1 MVLEGGGIMT
11 DITEILNNA
20 VTERLE
26 IAYFELIKEN
36 EEVKQGVE
44 AVKELSIKLYETT
57 DIPIEIR
64 RQIEDYKDISH
75 FVEREMQ
82 KFIYME
88 GIRDSIKLLRELG
101 VLR

>member
-1 MVLEGGGIMT
+1 MVLEGGGIMA

-36 EEVKQGVE
+36 EEVKQSVE
-44 AVKELSIKLYETT
+44 AVKELSIKLYENT
-57 DIPIEIR
+57 DIPKEVR
-64 RQIEDYKDISH
+64 RQIEDYKDISD

-82 KFIYME
+82 KFVYME
-88 GIRDSIKLLRELG
+88 GIRDGIKLLSELG

>member
-1 MVLEGGGIMT
+1 ME
-11 DITEILNNA
+11 DITEVLNNA

-44 AVKELSIKLYETT
+44 AVKELSTKLYENT
-57 DIPIEIR
+57 DIPKEVR

-82 KFIYME
+82 KFVYME
-88 GIRDSIKLLRELG
+88 GIKDSIKLLRELG

>member
-1 MVLEGGGIMT
+1 MVLEGGGILE

-64 RQIEDYKDISH
+64 RQIEDYKDISD

-82 KFIYME
+82 KFVYKE
-88 GIRDSIKLLRELG
+88 GIKDSIKLLRELG

>member
-1 MVLEGGGIMT
+1 VVLEGGGIME

-44 AVKELSIKLYETT
+44 AVKELSMKLHQNT
-57 DIPIEIR
+57 DIPKEVR
-64 RQIEDYKDISH
+64 RQIEDYKDISD

-82 KFIYME
+82 EFVYKE
-88 GIRDSIKLLRELG
+88 GIKDSIKLLRELG

>member
-1 MVLEGGGIMT
+1 VVLEGGGIME

-44 AVKELSIKLYETT
+44 AVKELSIKLYENT

-64 RQIEDYKDISH
+64 RQIEDYKDISD

-82 KFIYME
+82 KFVYVE
-88 GIRDSIKLLRELG
+88 GIKDGIKLLRELG

>member
-1 MVLEGGGIMT
+1 ME
-11 DITEILNNA
+11 DITEVLNNA

-64 RQIEDYKDISH
+64 RQIEDYKDISD

-82 KFIYME
+82 KFVYKE
-88 GIRDSIKLLRELG
+88 GIKDSIKLLRELG

>member
-1 MVLEGGGIMT
+1 VLEGGDIME

-20 VTERLE
+20 VSERLE
-26 IAYFELIKEN
+26 VAYFLLIKEN

-44 AVKELSIKLYETT
+44 AVKELSIKLYENT
-57 DIPIEIR
+57 DIPKEVR

-75 FVEREMQ
+75 FIEREMQ

>member
-1 MVLEGGGIMT
+1 ME

-44 AVKELSIKLYETT
+44 AVKELSTKLYENT
-57 DIPIEIR
+57 DIPKEVR
-64 RQIEDYKDISH
+64 RQIEDYKDISD

-82 KFIYME
+82 KFVYME
-88 GIRDSIKLLRELG
+88 GIKDSIKLLRELG

>member
-1 MVLEGGGIMT
+1 VVLEGGDIME

-20 VTERLE
+20 VSERLE
-26 IAYFELIKEN
+26 VAYFLLIKEN

-44 AVKELSIKLYETT
+44 AVKELSIKLYENT
-57 DIPIEIR
+57 DIPKKVR

-75 FVEREMQ
+75 FIEREMQ

>member
-1 MVLEGGGIMT
+1 MVLEGGGIME

-44 AVKELSIKLYETT
+44 AVKELSIKLYENT

-64 RQIEDYKDISH
+64 RQIEDYKDISD

-82 KFIYME
+82 KFVYVE
-88 GIRDSIKLLRELG
+88 GIKDGIKLLRELG

>member
-1 MVLEGGGIMT
+1 ME
-11 DITEILNNA
+11 DITEVLNNA

-44 AVKELSIKLYETT
+44 TVKELSTKLYENT
-57 DIPIEIR
+57 DIPKEVR
-64 RQIEDYKDISH
+64 RQIEDYKDISD
-75 FVEREMQ
+75 FVEREIQ
-82 KFIYME
+82 KFVYME
-88 GIRDSIKLLRELG
+88 GIKDSIKLLRELG

>member
-1 MVLEGGGIMT
+1 VVLEGGGIME

-20 VTERLE
+20 VSERLE
-26 IAYFELIKEN
+26 VAYFLLIKEN

-44 AVKELSIKLYETT
+44 AVKELSIKLYENT
-57 DIPIEIR
+57 DIPKEVR

-75 FVEREMQ
+75 FIEREMQ

>member
-1 MVLEGGGIMT
+1 ME

-64 RQIEDYKDISH
+64 RQIEDYKDISD

-82 KFIYME
+82 KFVYME
-88 GIRDSIKLLRELG
+88 GIKDGIKLLRELG

>member
-1 MVLEGGGIMT
+1 ME

-44 AVKELSIKLYETT
+44 AVKELSIKLYENT

-64 RQIEDYKDISH
+64 RQIEDYKDISD
-75 FVEREMQ
+75 FVEREIQ
-82 KFIYME
+82 KFVYKE
-88 GIRDSIKLLRELG
+88 GIKDGIKLLRELG

>member
-44 AVKELSIKLYETT
+44 AVKELSTKLYENT
-57 DIPIEIR
+57 DIPKEVR
-64 RQIEDYKDISH
+64 RQIEDYKDISD

-82 KFIYME
+82 KFVYM
-88 GIRDSIKLLRELG
+88 
-101 VLR
+101 

>member
-1 MVLEGGGIMT
+1 MVLEGGGIME

-20 VTERLE
+20 VIESLE
-26 IAYFELIKEN
+26 IAYFTLIKEN

-44 AVKELSIKLYETT
+44 AVKELSIKLYENT
-57 DIPIEIR
+57 DISIEIR

-75 FVEREMQ
+75 FIEREMQ

>member
-1 MVLEGGGIMT
+1 ME
-11 DITEILNNA
+11 DITEILENA

-26 IAYFELIKEN
+26 IAYYELIKEN
-36 EEVKQGVE
+36 VEVKQGVE
-44 AVKELSIKLYETT
+44 SVKELSIKLYENTN
-57 DIPIEIR
+57 IPKEVR

-88 GIRDSIKLLRELG
+88 GIRDSIKLLKELG

>member
-1 MVLEGGGIMT
+1 ME

-64 RQIEDYKDISH
+64 RQIEDYKDISD

-82 KFIYME
+82 KIVYKE
-88 GIRDSIKLLRELG
+88 GIKDSIKLLRELG